1 MIKNTLFRLG
11 SATTRRPTLF
21 RPLIQSHQSLY
32 RSQPFMVSMV
42 SLPMRTFITPLP
54 MSEQAQ
60 SRQASSRK
68 ISTKLLC
75 DISGTRYY
83 ESNDEIDFAPS
94 QSVKVFDE
102 NNVNIGVMT
111 FAEGYGLAASLGKDL
126 VLRNKA
132 TEPPVVKIMDY
143 KIELVK
149 RVFKKLGR
157 EIKGTEKKPKTI
169 QMSSD
174 ISMHDLEFRKRR
186 AIEFLKSTNTLKFF
200 MRVNIYDPEN
210 IQKGRLILLN
220 VAEDLK
226 EHCKIK
232 VHPGGA
238 KAISKDTEAADFDF
252 SKHMSAQEL

>member
-32 RSQPFMVSMV
+32 RPQPFMVSMV

-210 IQKGRLILLN
+210 I
-220 VAEDLK
+220 
-226 EHCKIK
+226 
-232 VHPGGA
+232 
-238 KAISKDTEAADFDF
+238 
-252 SKHMSAQEL
+252 

>member
-1 MIKNTLFRLG
+1 MT
-11 SATTRRPTLF
+11 
-21 RPLIQSHQSLY
+21 
-32 RSQPFMVSMV
+32 
-42 SLPMRTFITPLP
+42 
-54 MSEQAQ
+54 
-60 SRQASSRK
+60 SSRK

-83 ESNDEIDFAPS
+83 ESNDEIDFGPKHN
-94 QSVKVFDE
+94 VKVFDE
-102 NNVNIGVMT
+102 NNVMIGVMH
-111 FAEGYGLAASLGKDL
+111 FSEALGLAVSLGKDL

-132 TEPPVVKIMDY
+132 TDPPVVKIMDY
-143 KIELVK
+143 KLELIK

-157 EIKGTEKKPKTI
+157 EIKGSDKKPKTI

-186 AIEFLKSTNTLKFF
+186 AVDFLKQTNVLKFF

-226 EHCKIK
+226 EYCKIK
-232 VHPGGA
+232 VHPGGI
-238 KAISKDTEAADFDF
+238 K
-252 SKHMSAQEL
+252 

>member
-1 MIKNTLFRLG
+1 MVLG
-11 SATTRRPTLF
+11 SRRLLC
-21 RPLIQSHQSLY
+21 RPMIQTY
-32 RSQPFMVSMV
+32 QPMAMMV
-42 SLPMRTFITPLP
+42 SLPLRTAITPLP
-54 MSEQAQ
+54 MSQAAQ
-60 SRQASSRK
+60 SRQTSSRK

-83 ESNDEIDFAPS
+83 ESNDEIDFGPN

-102 NNVNIGVMT
+102 NNVMIGVMK
-111 FAEGYGLAASLGKDL
+111 FSEGFGLAASLGKDL

-132 TEPPVVKIMDY
+132 VEPPVVKIMDY
-143 KIELVK
+143 KLELIK

-157 EIKGTEKKPKTI
+157 EIKGSDKKPKTI

-186 AIEFLKSTNTLKFF
+186 AVEFLKSTNVLKFF
-200 MRVNIYDPEN
+200 MRVNVYDPEN

-232 VHPGGA
+232 VHPGGVRQMNEG
-238 KAISKDTEAADFDF
+238 EA
-252 SKHMSAQEL
+252 